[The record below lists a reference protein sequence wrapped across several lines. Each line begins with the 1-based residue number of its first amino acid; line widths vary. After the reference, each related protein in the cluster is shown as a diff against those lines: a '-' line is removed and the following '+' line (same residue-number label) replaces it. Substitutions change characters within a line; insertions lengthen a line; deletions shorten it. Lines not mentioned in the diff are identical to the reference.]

1 MPSSTAPAV
10 GPLSPSA
17 QARSFCRFCH
27 APLAHVFAD
36 LGMSPLSNSYL
47 GEGDLNR
54 MEPFF
59 PLRALVCEECF
70 LVQLEQFD
78 SAGASDIFSDY
89 AYFSSYSTSWLKH
102 AEDYVVY
109 AIERFGL
116 GPQSRVLEVASND
129 GYLLQYFVQRGIP
142 VLGIEPAAN
151 VAPAAEEKG
160 VETIVRFFGRELARE
175 LVADGIKADLI
186 IGNNVLAHVP
196 DLNDVVAGLKIVL
209 APGGV
214 VTMEFPHLQRLVD
227 NGQFDTIYHEHF
239 SYFSFVSVQRVF
251 RAHGLELYD
260 VEELATH
267 GGSIRIHARHV
278 EDDSKPVS
286 EPVHKLLA
294 RERALGYESLEL
306 YRSFAEQVKQE
317 KREIVSFFVDAKER
331 GLTIAGYG
339 APAKG
344 NTLLNYCGIGTDFI
358 DYTVDRSP
366 HKQGLYLPGT
376 HIPILE
382 PEAIERTR
390 PDLLVILPWNLRDE
404 IMEQMSFV
412 RDWGCRFVA
421 RSPKLRVFE

>member
-1 MPSSTAPAV
+1 
-10 GPLSPSA
+10 
-17 QARSFCRFCH
+17 
-27 APLAHVFAD
+27 
-36 LGMSPLSNSYL
+36 MSPLANAYL
-47 GEGDLNR
+47 AEGDLNR

-78 SAGASDIFSDY
+78 AAGAGELFSDY

-102 AEDYVVY
+102 AEEY
-109 AIERFGL
+109 AAYATERFDL
-116 GPQSRVLEVASND
+116 GPASRVLEVASND

-151 VAPAAEEKG
+151 VAPAAEERG
-160 VETIVRFFGRELARE
+160 VETVVRFFGRELAHE
-175 LVADGIKADLI
+175 LVAGGIRADLV

-196 DLNDVVAGLKIVL
+196 DLNDVVAGLRIVL
-209 APGGV
+209 ARGGV
-214 VTMEFPHLQRLVD
+214 VTMEFPHLQSLVEH
-227 NGQFDTIYHEHF
+227 GQFDTIYHEHF
-239 SYFSFVSVQRVF
+239 SYFSFLTVQRVF

-260 VEELATH
+260 VQELPTH

-278 EDDSKPVS
+278 EDDSKPVGAR
-286 EPVHKLLA
+286 VHELAA

-306 YRSFAEQVKQE
+306 YRSFAEQVIGE
-317 KREIVSFFVDAKER
+317 KRAIVSFFVDAKER

-344 NTLLNYCGIGTDFI
+344 NTLLNYCGIGADVV

-390 PDLLVILPWNLRDE
+390 PDLLVILPWNLREE

-412 RDWGCRFVA
+412 REWGCRFVA
-421 RSPKLRVFE
+421 RSPELRIFE